1 MKVGSLTADTDY
13 SISIFVTDSEGRYDQ
28 AAGNHNPLFSVN
40 TNNPVT
46 GRTVSA
52 RTVAAPHDM
61 TMVVVGIVV
70 GLILIL
76 LLVAL
81 YAFLRRR
88 GLPQVTTK
96 NRY

>member
-1 MKVGSLTADTDY
+1 
-13 SISIFVTDSEGRYDQ
+13 
-28 AAGNHNPLFSVN
+28 
-40 TNNPVT
+40 
-46 GRTVSA
+46 
-52 RTVAAPHDM
+52 M

-88 GLPQVTTK
+88 GLPQVTYKEQIMKPRKLFLRGWGILDLEPTLICD
-96 NRY
+96 